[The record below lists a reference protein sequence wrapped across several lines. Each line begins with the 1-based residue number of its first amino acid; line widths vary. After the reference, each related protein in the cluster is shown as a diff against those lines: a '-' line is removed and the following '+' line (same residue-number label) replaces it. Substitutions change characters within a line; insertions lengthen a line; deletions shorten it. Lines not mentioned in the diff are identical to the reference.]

1 MATSTPHAD
10 TAARTPRSRLLVVV
24 AWLVPIGIMLQAA
37 LAGQGWFVEPSLI
50 ATHGGVG
57 HGVLGL
63 SLIATVLAWWRRPS
77 WTVVVLTTASL
88 VGLIAQT
95 GLGYTGR
102 RGGVGLAS
110 SVHIPLGTL
119 LFATTLVVAVL
130 LLMDRDDADQHGAGR

>member
-1 MATSTPHAD
+1 MTTPAPVDRAHRPAGH
-10 TAARTPRSRLLVVV
+10 RPLVVV
-24 AWLVPIGIMLQAA
+24 AWLVPIGILLQAVV
-37 LAGQGWFVEPSLI
+37 AGQGWFVEPSLI
-50 ATHGGVG
+50 ATHGGIG

-63 SLIATVLAWWRRPS
+63 SVIATGLAWWHRPS
-77 WTVVVLTTASL
+77 WAVVGLTTASL
-88 VGLIAQT
+88 LGLIAQT

-130 LLMDRDDADQHGAGR
+130 LLLDRGHAPAHR

>member
-1 MATSTPHAD
+1 MDRGPSHQP
-10 TAARTPRSRLLVVV
+10 AAHPASRGLVVV
-24 AWLVPIGIMLQAA
+24 AWLVPIGILLQAV

-50 ATHGGVG
+50 STHGGIG

-63 SLIATVLAWWRRPS
+63 AVIATALAWWLRPN
-77 WTVVVLTTASL
+77 WTVVSLTTASL
-88 VGLIAQT
+88 LGLIAQT

-110 SVHIPLGTL
+110 SIHIPLGTL

-130 LLMDRDDADQHGAGR
+130 LLLDRGHPAAQR

>member
-1 MATSTPHAD
+1 MDRGPAHQP
-10 TAARTPRSRLLVVV
+10 AAQPASRGLVVV
-24 AWLVPIGIMLQAA
+24 AWLVPIGILLQAV

-50 ATHGGVG
+50 STHGGIG

-63 SLIATVLAWWRRPS
+63 TVIATALAWWLRPN
-77 WTVVVLTTASL
+77 WTVVSLTTASL
-88 VGLIAQT
+88 LGLIAQT

-110 SVHIPLGTL
+110 SIHIPLGTL

-130 LLMDRDDADQHGAGR
+130 LLLERGHPTAQR